1 MHDAVVIG
9 AGISGLVS
17 RPPARGRRGGCRRLE
32 AAARV
37 GGRVWSPTG
46 PGGRWEAGGEA
57 VDLANDRLRALAE
70 EVGAGLRRSEV
81 GLGRPR
87 PGAGRVA
94 RRRPHRHTRRAGV
107 SAPARRGRPPRR
119 EPRGRR
125 PLHGGRV
132 DGPGRLRDVRPRRGR
147 DRRLGDVR
155 DDAGQAHVAPR
166 ARGQD
171 GRPKR
176 RRRRRGAAVHRR
188 RGRVRRDAG
197 GGLGDRVRLRSAA
210 SAIRERS
217 GAVEVE
223 IGSARLRARRAIVAV
238 PLHARRRIAGLPPVS
253 EGSYGVAAK
262 SLIELAGDLPDA
274 PTAVLTDT
282 ALGYAYRRDPRS
294 LGSFVGSTPAAW
306 LLAAGKRRADA
317 AVAEAVRRCF
327 RGGRRPDQ
335 AGGLSAELPD
345 LRAGRAPRLGR
356 APGRAGRPG
365 PLRRRGGVRA
375 PELHGGR
382 GQGGGAGRGR
392 GPRRRLITRSPSAAS
407 SRRASG
413 PRSTAPVRFRRTA
426 PRAGAPRRRGGR
438 GSAA

>member
-1 MHDAVVIG
+1 MHDAVVVG
-9 AGISGLVS
+9 GGISGLS
-17 RPPARGRRGGCRRLE
+17 AAHRLAADGADVILVE

-70 EVGAGLRRSEV
+70 EVGTGLRRSEV
-81 GLGRPR
+81 GWGDHGPA
-87 PGAGRVA
+87 PVEWHVAGRTGTPDAPGYRRLLAEVA
-94 RRRPHRHTRRAGV
+94 RRGASPEADDRFTVAEWMARDGSGMFDLAVAETAVSVTSATMPVKRMSLHALAVKTAARSGAG
-107 SAPARRGRPPRR
+107 
-119 EPRGRR
+119 
-125 PLHGGRV
+125 
-132 DGPGRLRDVRPRRGR
+132 DGAELRFI
-147 DRRLGDVR
+147 
-155 DDAGQAHVAPR
+155 
-166 ARGQD
+166 D
-171 GRPKR
+171 G
-176 RRRRRGAAVHRR
+176 
-188 RGRVRRDAG
+188 AG
-197 GGLGDRVRLRSAA
+197 GFAETLASGLGDRVRLRSAA

-238 PLHARRRIAGLPPVS
+238 PLHARRRIVGLPPVS

-327 RGGRRPDQ
+327 GVGVARIRRVAYPQSYLIFGPGELRGWGAHLAEP
-335 AGGLSAELPD
+335 AGPVHFAGAEASELPSFMEGAV
-345 LRAGRAPRLGR
+345 RAGERA
-356 APGRAGRPG
+356 AAE
-365 PLRRRGGVRA
+365 VRA
-375 PELHGGR
+375 
-382 GQGGGAGRGR
+382 
-392 GPRRRLITRSPSAAS
+392 AA
-407 SRRASG
+407 
-413 PRSTAPVRFRRTA
+413 
-426 PRAGAPRRRGGR
+426 
-438 GSAA
+438 